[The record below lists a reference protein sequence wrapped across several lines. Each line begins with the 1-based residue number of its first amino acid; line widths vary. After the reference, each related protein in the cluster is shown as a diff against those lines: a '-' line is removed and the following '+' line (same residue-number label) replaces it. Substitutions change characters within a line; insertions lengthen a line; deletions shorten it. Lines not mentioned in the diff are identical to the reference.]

1 MKTIAAPAAS
11 TAFAMFGRYNGN
23 AGTSNGTL
31 SFGWTRAGGEFNP
44 FNGAGTGVA
53 ATDHVIVGVARDA
66 GNAFRLSAVN
76 GAHGQMNSGNL
87 FGTTAASLTGGNSG
101 GGRMGQ
107 ATITINGRTYRLK
120 CADGEEA
127 RLLALSDIVR
137 QRVDNLAGEFSAAG
151 DDRLLLMAALMLAD
165 ELLDAQA
172 RLKAL
177 GA

>member
-1 MKTIAAPAAS
+1 
-11 TAFAMFGRYNGN
+11 
-23 AGTSNGTL
+23 
-31 SFGWTRAGGEFNP
+31 
-44 FNGAGTGVA
+44 
-53 ATDHVIVGVARDA
+53 
-66 GNAFRLSAVN
+66 
-76 GAHGQMNSGNL
+76 
-87 FGTTAASLTGGNSG
+87 
-101 GGRMGQ
+101 MGQ

-165 ELLDAQA
+165 ELLDAQT